1 MRTRVARGSE
11 TLVFFILCIIVGYVK
26 YSCMEAYIPGSRL
39 CLRVLANS
47 CRNLHVS
54 GEPHDYFFSTRFS
67 FYSLTEA
74 VGALSADCNPRRKAR
89 PGARGTGSACHT
101 VTASELICPRGQAP
115 TREYAGAPGLG
126 RVVAEAA
133 RAGFCCSRG
142 STAALPKHVP
152 GRRRGLFTLRKRL
165 ALYHGQHASR
175 TRRPR
180 PDAGLRPPAPR
191 AGGSGPA
198 RPGPTQPPPAPQ
210 RPPLALAPGTWAGP
224 LHGGPPSRR
233 RRSGAG
239 AAARGAGEV

>member
-1 MRTRVARGSE
+1 
-11 TLVFFILCIIVGYVK
+11 
-26 YSCMEAYIPGSRL
+26 MEAYIPGSRL

-54 GEPHDYFFSTRFS
+54 GEPHDYFFSTHFS

-152 GRRRGLFTLRKRL
+152 GRRRDLFTLRKRL

-175 TRRPR
+175 TRRQPR
-180 PDAGLRPPAPR
+180 GPAQTPACAHPR
-191 AGGSGPA
+191 REQAAAA
-198 RPGPTQPPPAPQ
+198 RPGPAQ
-210 RPPLALAPGTWAGP
+210 
-224 LHGGPPSRR
+224 PSRR
-233 RRSGAG
+233 RLLSARRSRSHRGPGPARYTAGRPPG
-239 AAARGAGEV
+239 AAAAALGQRLEARGRFEPRRLP